1 MCVLFGFGLVL
12 FCTCV
17 FFPIFLLTS
26 KPGSAKNVSVKMR
39 PRPVDIDQPLEVVEN
54 LPDVEEEEWEPL
66 AITLGQRI
74 EIPHVSPS
82 MIAFLSSC
90 AVSMAFVLKIGAHKN
105 FFSSSPLSSLSLAPS
120 LSRLAFS
127 CGLIVAYR

>member
-12 FCTCV
+12 FCCV